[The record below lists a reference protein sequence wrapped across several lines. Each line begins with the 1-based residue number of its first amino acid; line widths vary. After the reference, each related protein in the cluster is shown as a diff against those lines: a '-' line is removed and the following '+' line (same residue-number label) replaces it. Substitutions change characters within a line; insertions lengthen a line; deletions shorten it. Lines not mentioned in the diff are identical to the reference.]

1 MERIAIRRGN
11 TMKEGIIVIALCIA
25 LICIAAATP
34 VPAQGQASGDLYKA
48 KDYSSLS
55 GMKGFSD
62 TLLKNHFTLYQGY
75 VKNANAVLAKL
86 QRLLA
91 DGNQGSLEYSE
102 LKRRLGWEINGVLL
116 HELYFENMG
125 GSGKLSQDSALY
137 KKIVKDFGSYES
149 WKKDFTATAK
159 MRGIGWV
166 VLYHEPVSDRLV
178 NMWIDEHALNH
189 PSGARP
195 LLVIDVF
202 EHAFLTDFGLNRPQ
216 YIDTFFNVINWDVAA
231 KRLK

>member
-1 MERIAIRRGN
+1 
-11 TMKEGIIVIALCIA
+11 MKEGIIVIALCIA

-34 VPAQGQASGDLYKA
+34 VPAQGQASGDLYKV

-91 DGNQGSLEYSE
+91 DGNEGSLEYSE

-231 KRLK
+231 KRFK

>member
-1 MERIAIRRGN
+1 
-11 TMKEGIIVIALCIA
+11 MKDGIIVIMLCIT
-25 LICIAAATP
+25 LLCLAASVP
-34 VPAQGQASGDLYKA
+34 VSAQVQASGELYKA

-75 VKNANAVLAKL
+75 VKNANAVLGKL

-91 DGNQGSLEYSE
+91 DGNEGSLEYSE
-102 LKRRLGWEINGVLL
+102 LKRRLGWEMNGVLL
-116 HELYFENMG
+116 HELYFGNMG
-125 GSGKLSQDSALY
+125 GLGKIPKDSALY
-137 KKIVKDFGSYES
+137 SRIVKDFGSYES
-149 WKKDFTATAK
+149 WKKDFIATAK

-189 PSGARP
+189 PSGAKP

-216 YIDTFFNVINWDVAA
+216 YIDTFFNVINWDAVA
-231 KRLK
+231 KRFK